1 MRESLVESVVA
12 EVTEALRRIDL
23 ETVRAAYWRQDE
35 FVYLERC
42 LPLPLVERFLAEV
55 ECVRP
60 AVHRVRVPG
69 RKKSGSVSYHV
80 LCRQAPAIV
89 TLYRT
94 PAFIDFLA
102 AVTGRSLMLCPERDP
117 HSCALYVYTEPGDF
131 IRPHYDRSFY
141 EGARFTVL
149 LGLVNR
155 TRSTLAC
162 ELFRGDEQRAPV
174 ELQLATEPGT
184 LVIFNGDKLW
194 HWVTPLGEN
203 EERVVLTMEYLT
215 ALGMNPFKRFI
226 SDMKDAV
233 SYFGFREVFG
243 R

>member
-1 MRESLVESVVA
+1 MAEPLVESVAA
-12 EVTEALRRIDL
+12 EITEAVRRVDF
-23 ETVRAAYWRQDE
+23 ETVSATYWRQDE
-35 FVYLERC
+35 FVCLERC
-42 LPLPLVERFLAEV
+42 LPAPLVQRFVAEV
-55 ECVRP
+55 ERVRP
-60 AVHRVRVPG
+60 AVHRVLVPR

-80 LCRQAPAIV
+80 LRQQAPAIV

-94 PAFIDFLA
+94 PAFIDFLSA
-102 AVTGRSLMLCPERDP
+102 LTGRSLLLCPDRDP
-117 HSCALYVYTEPGDF
+117 HSCALYLYTEPGDF
-131 IRPHYDRSFY
+131 IRAHYDRSFY
-141 EGARFTVL
+141 KGARYTVL

-162 ELFRGDEQRAPV
+162 RLFHGDPQRAPV
-174 ELQLATEPGT
+174 DLELATEPGT

-215 ALGMNPFKRFI
+215 GLGMNPFKRFI